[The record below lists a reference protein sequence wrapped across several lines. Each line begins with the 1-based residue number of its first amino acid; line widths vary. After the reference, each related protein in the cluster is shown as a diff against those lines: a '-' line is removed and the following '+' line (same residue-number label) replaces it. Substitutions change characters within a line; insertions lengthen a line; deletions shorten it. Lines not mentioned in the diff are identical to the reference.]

1 MENQK
6 VTEQVSSWTI
16 EPHYSTVQFSIKHLF
31 FFTVEGTFTEV
42 NGRITRKNSDIGQ
55 TTVEAVIEVAS
66 LNTGNPKRD
75 AHLQSADFFD
85 ARQFPEIYF
94 QSTKVEKGRDIDTLS
109 ITGMLTIKGE
119 SREIQFEV
127 MEVDSSHSPQG
138 DEVAYYAMQTTLNR
152 SDYGITRSRGL
163 IGERLKVTTYI
174 QAMKQK

>member
-1 MENQK
+1 MKMQQ
-6 VTEQVSSWTI
+6 VTESMSCWMI
-16 EPHYSTVQFSIKHLF
+16 EPQYSTVQFSIKHLF

-42 NGRITRKNSDIGQ
+42 NGRINRNDSDISQ

-94 QSTKVEKGRDIDTLS
+94 QSTKVEKGRDVDTLS
-109 ITGMLTIKGE
+109 VTGSLTVKGKSHE
-119 SREIQFEV
+119 VQLIV

-138 DEVAYYAMQTTLNR
+138 DEVAYFATQTNLSR
-152 SDYGITRSRGL
+152 FDYDITHSPTI
-163 IGERLKVTTYI
+163 IGKAVKITVYV